1 MIEVVGREPDLLGEC
16 PVWDRRTD
24 VLYTIDI
31 DGRCINRFDPS
42 IGERRTRRLS
52 GRPGSMALTHDTDRL
67 LVAVE
72 DSLVFLEWSTGATED
87 WLHLET
93 GGPANRLND
102 GRCDRQGRFW
112 VGSMHEDASESS
124 GVLHRVDPD
133 GTSGEYRRAIGVSNG
148 LAFSPDGRTMYFAD
162 TVADTVWTY
171 EYDPDTGEPR
181 NRRVFT
187 DFSDLPGQPDGG
199 CVDAEGCY
207 WTACVFG
214 SAIARLTPDGAVDRI
229 IELPVGKPTMAAFG
243 GKDLDILFVTSIG
256 GGDSHVRPD
265 PQGAN
270 GRLLAIDVGVG
281 GIAETPFGGGE
292 APSTGQPVHQ

>member
-16 PVWDRRTD
+16 PVWDWRID
-24 VLYTIDI
+24 ELYTIDI
-31 DGRCINRFDPS
+31 DGQCVNRLDLS
-42 IGERRTRRLS
+42 TGERRTHRLG
-52 GRPGSMALTHDTDRL
+52 GRPGSMALTHDTGRL

-72 DSLVFLEWSTGATED
+72 DSLVFLDWSTGRSED
-87 WLHLET
+87 WLGLET

-124 GVLHRVDPD
+124 GVLHRIEPD
-133 GTSGEYRRAIGVSNG
+133 GTTAELRRAIGVSNG

-162 TVADTVWTY
+162 TIANTIWTH
-171 EYDPDTGEPR
+171 EYDPDTGEAR
-181 NRRVFT
+181 NRKVFT

-229 IELPVGKPTMAAFG
+229 IDLPVTKPTMPAFG
-243 GKDLDILFVTSIG
+243 GSALDILFVTSIG
-256 GGDSHVRPD
+256 GGGSHAKPE

-270 GRLLAIDVGVG
+270 GRLIAIDAGIG
-281 GIAETPFGGGE
+281 GIAETPFGVGA
-292 APSTGQPVHQ
+292 APSSVLA

>member
-16 PVWDRRTD
+16 PVWDQRMD
-24 VLYTIDI
+24 VLYTVDI
-31 DGRCINRFDPS
+31 DGRCVNRLDPS
-42 IGERRTRRLS
+42 TGERHSRPVS
-52 GRPGSMALTHDTDRL
+52 GRPGSLALTPDTDRL

-72 DSLVFLEWSTGATED
+72 GFLVFLDWPTGRTED

-93 GGPANRLND
+93 GGPSNRLND

-112 VGSMHEDASESS
+112 VGSMHEDASEST
-124 GVLHRVDPD
+124 GVLHCVDPG
-133 GTSGEYRRAIGVSNG
+133 GTNGVFRGNIGVSNG

-162 TVADTVWTY
+162 TIAETIWTY
-171 EYDPDTGEPR
+171 EYDPEAGQPR
-181 NRRVFT
+181 NRQVFT

-214 SAIARLTPDGAVDRI
+214 SAIARLTPAGIVDRI
-229 IELPVGKPTMAAFG
+229 IDLPVGKPTMAAFG
-243 GKDLDILFVTSIG
+243 GSGLDTLFVTSIG
-256 GGDSHVRPD
+256 GGGSHARPD

-281 GIAETPFGGGE
+281 GIAETPFGFG
-292 APSTGQPVHQ
+292 V

>member
-16 PVWDRRTD
+16 PIWDRRTN
-24 VLYTIDI
+24 VLYTVDI
-31 DGRCINRFDPS
+31 DGRCVNRYDPS
-42 IGERRTRRLS
+42 SGERHSRRLS
-52 GRPGSMALTHDTDRL
+52 GRPGSMALTQDTDRL

-72 DSLVFLEWSTGATED
+72 GTLVFLAWSTGATED
-87 WLHLET
+87 WLRLET

-112 VGSMHEDASESS
+112 VGSMHEDATESS
-124 GVLHRVDPD
+124 GVLHRVQQE
-133 GTSGEYRRAIGVSNG
+133 GTTAEFRRGIGVSNG

-162 TVADTVWTY
+162 TIADTIWSF
-171 EYDPDTGEPR
+171 EYDPDTGTPR
-181 NRRVFT
+181 DQKVFT

-199 CVDAEGCY
+199 CVDAAGCY

-229 IELPVGKPTMAAFG
+229 IDLPVRKPTMAAFG
-243 GKDLDILFVTSIG
+243 GTDLDTLFVTSIG
-256 GGDSHVRPD
+256 GGGSHVRPD

-281 GIAETPFGGGE
+281 GIAETPFGVDT
-292 APSTGQPVHQ
+292 APVHQ